1 MLKITDIKN
10 INFRKA
16 NLGGYRPEDVDEFI
30 DEVTASYD
38 QLLKDNAELTKQVEI
53 LAQKIETYR
62 ADEDNI
68 RAALMNAQ
76 KLGEASIRE
85 SKHKSDIILKDAA
98 VKSERLV
105 TNAQREVAKQE
116 EMVDSLK
123 TQIASFKNRLMV
135 IYKEHMNLI
144 EALPEDDDEPK
155 RDRPVER
162 TARISDVMDVP
173 SLDFYEGIDEDD
185 EEDERAQEAEVLS
198 AFSKKIPPQSPV
210 FDSFEPE
217 EDDRE
222 AEKIAPSGK
231 SNIEEVVNPFNTY
244 LTGQNFPVS
253 PISFGDEEPKDKP
266 KKPAPPAPP
275 KQGRPPQR
283 PERGEPDNRREKKP
297 RRPEPAE
304 KADRPAKM
312 PPKDSKA
319 EDRRPEPPQKR
330 PEPPQK
336 RRDRGGRRE
345 MAVDIADRADREEG
359 EREKPAAEK
368 KAVKPPRGAQVP
380 PKQAREED
388 ESRFGKL
395 KFGPDYVD
403 DGGDDKDDLPMGM
416 FRRRR

>member
-1 MLKITDIKN
+1 MLTITDIKN

-30 DEVTASYD
+30 DEVTVSYD
-38 QLLKDNAELTKQVEI
+38 QLLKDNAELTKQAEI
-53 LAQKIETYR
+53 LTQKIEAYR

-105 TNAQREVAKQE
+105 TNAQREVARQE

-123 TQIASFKNRLMV
+123 TQIANFKNRLMI

-144 EALPEDDDEPK
+144 EALPEDDEPK

-162 TARISDVMDVP
+162 TARISDVMGVSSMEDLYED
-173 SLDFYEGIDEDD
+173 LDED
-185 EEDERAQEAEVLS
+185 EEDNTQEAELLS
-198 AFSKKIPPQSPV
+198 TFSKKAPPKPSV
-210 FDSFEPE
+210 SDSFEPE
-217 EDDRE
+217 DEDDDRE
-222 AEKIAPSGK
+222 PEERRPSGK
-231 SNIEEVVNPFNTY
+231 SNIEEVVNPFNSY
-244 LTGQNFPVS
+244 LTGQKFPVS
-253 PISFGDEEPKDKP
+253 PVSFEDEEPKEKP
-266 KKPAPPAPP
+266 KKPAAPP
-275 KQGRPPQR
+275 KQGRPPQQQR
-283 PERGEPDNRREKKP
+283 QERSEPDNRRDKKP
-297 RRPEPAE
+297 RRQEPAE
-304 KADRPAKM
+304 KPDRPAK
-312 PPKDSKA
+312 PAPKNPNG
-319 EDRRPEPPQKR
+319 EDRRPERPER

-345 MAVDIADRADREEG
+345 MAVDMADRADREEG
-359 EREKPAAEK
+359 GQESAAAGK
-368 KAVKPPRGAQVP
+368 KAVKPPRGAQAPQKP
-380 PKQAREED
+380 PLEED

-403 DGGDDKDDLPMGM
+403 DGEGDKEDLPMGM

>member
-1 MLKITDIKN
+1 MLTITDIKN

-30 DEVTASYD
+30 DEVTVSYD
-38 QLLKDNAELTKQVEI
+38 QLLKDNAELTKQAEI
-53 LAQKIETYR
+53 LTQKIEAYR

-105 TNAQREVAKQE
+105 TNAQREVARQE

-123 TQIASFKNRLMV
+123 TQIANFKNRLMI

-144 EALPEDDDEPK
+144 EALPEDDEPK

-162 TARISDVMDVP
+162 TARISDVMGVSSMEDLYED
-173 SLDFYEGIDEDD
+173 LDEDEEDNTQEAELLSTFSKKAPPKPFVSDSFELEDEDD
-185 EEDERAQEAEVLS
+185 DR
-198 AFSKKIPPQSPV
+198 
-210 FDSFEPE
+210 EPE
-217 EDDRE
+217 ERR
-222 AEKIAPSGK
+222 PSGK
-231 SNIEEVVNPFNTY
+231 SNIEEVVNPFNSY
-244 LTGQNFPVS
+244 LTGQKFPVS
-253 PISFGDEEPKDKP
+253 PVSFEDEEPKEKP
-266 KKPAPPAPP
+266 KKPAAPP
-275 KQGRPPQR
+275 KQGRPPQQQR
-283 PERGEPDNRREKKP
+283 QERSEPDNRRDKKP
-297 RRPEPAE
+297 RRQEPAE
-304 KADRPAKM
+304 KAERPTKPA
-312 PPKDSKA
+312 PKNPNG
-319 EDRRPEPPQKR
+319 EDRRPERPER

-345 MAVDIADRADREEG
+345 MAVDMADRADREEG
-359 EREKPAAEK
+359 GQESAAVGK
-368 KAVKPPRGAQVP
+368 KATKPPRGAQAPQKP
-380 PKQAREED
+380 PLEED

-403 DGGDDKDDLPMGM
+403 DGDDDKEDLPMGM